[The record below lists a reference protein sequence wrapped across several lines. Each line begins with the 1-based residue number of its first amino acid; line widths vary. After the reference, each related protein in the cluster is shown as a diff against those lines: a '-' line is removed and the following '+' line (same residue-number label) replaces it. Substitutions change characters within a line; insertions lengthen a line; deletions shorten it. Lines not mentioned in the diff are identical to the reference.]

1 MQICV
6 TTLFMANIY
15 RPAKLRR
22 EKILQGMYSLAFPK
36 SNKTTKAKEL
46 KKKTLKVMSTESMNT
61 FHSTN
66 SFMFS

>member
-22 EKILQGMYSLAFPK
+22 EKILQGMYFTRYVFLGFPQKQQNNK
-36 SNKTTKAKEL
+36 SQGI
-46 KKKTLKVMSTESMNT
+46 KKKKP
-61 FHSTN
+61 
-66 SFMFS
+66 